1 MSLAVFEGVSLYFG
15 DRSIVDDLDL
25 RAAEGDRIG
34 LVGPNGSGKSTLL
47 KLLAGEQAPDG
58 GKITLRRGARLGYL
72 PQDLSVNGGKTLID
86 FVLSSVPGRSELD
99 RQLAEVEAA
108 FEHAQVE
115 GRDEAALSELAER
128 LGDLHE
134 RIGHFEEHFSE
145 HEALRILAGLGFK
158 AEDRARDIGEFS
170 GGWKMRAVLSAL
182 LFQQPDLLLLDEP
195 TNHLD
200 LPSVTWFSNFL
211 ARYRRAFFLISHD
224 RDFLNEQINRVVSFE
239 VEGVRQYPG
248 NYERYLKQRA
258 EEEEILINKAKNQE
272 REREQA
278 QRLIDR
284 FRAQANKARMV
295 QSRVKQLEKMETVE
309 VLEKASVMRFR
320 FPPTE
325 RCSNDVLVSEGL
337 RKSFGARTVLDGVD
351 VRVTRGQRIAI
362 IGPNGAG
369 KTTLLKILASELA
382 ADGGTVT
389 LGHHVK
395 VGYFAQH
402 HADTL
407 HADST
412 PFQEVSEMD
421 PQAGVTRVRTVLGAF
436 LFRGDDV
443 EKKIRVLSGG
453 ERARVALARLL
464 IKPGNFLMMDEP
476 TNHLDLG
483 SSESLAESLASY
495 DGTVLFVSHNR
506 SFVKR
511 LATQIWNLENGKV
524 EVYPGTLDEFMFAL
538 RTRQELSER
547 TASASSAVTGV
558 ARQEKKSAA
567 SSAPTPADR
576 PSRADDKDRKR
587 KEAEIRQKKSKLLK
601 PLRDRVAVLES
612 KVDEL
617 ERLQK
622 QTTLELSDPSVYA
635 DARRRNELLS
645 AFEERR
651 AALAKLTEEW
661 EQKTLELEAQEA
673 QLNEL

>member
-1 MSLAVFEGVSLYFG
+1 MSLAVFERISLFFG
-15 DRSIVDDLDL
+15 ERRIVDELDL
-25 RAAEGDRIG
+25 RIAEGDRIG

-47 KLLAGEQAPDG
+47 KLLAAEQAPDS

-72 PQDLSVNGGKTLID
+72 PQDLSVSGGKTLID

-99 RQLAEVEAA
+99 RLLADVEREFEDARCKNASEEV
-108 FEHAQVE
+108 
-115 GRDEAALSELAER
+115 LSELAER

-134 RIGHFEEHFSE
+134 RVGHFEEHFSE
-145 HEALRILAGLGFK
+145 HEALRILSGLGFK
-158 AEDRARDIGEFS
+158 TTDRERDIGEFS

-211 ARYRRAFFLISHD
+211 ARYRRAFVLISHD
-224 RDFLNEQINRVVSFE
+224 REFLNEQIARVVSYE

-248 NYERYLKQRA
+248 NYERYVKQRA
-258 EEEEILINKAKNQE
+258 EEAELLNNRAKNLE

-278 QRLIDR
+278 QKLIDR
-284 FRAQANKARMV
+284 FRAKASKASMV
-295 QSRVKQLEKMETVE
+295 QSRVKQLEKMEVI
-309 VLEKASVMRFR
+309 EKLDTAAVMRFK
-320 FPPTE
+320 FPPTD
-325 RCSNDVLVSEGL
+325 RCSNDVLTADGL
-337 RKSFGARTVLDGVD
+337 SKTYGTRRVLDKVE
-351 VRVTRGQRIAI
+351 VRVTKGERIAI

-369 KTTLLKILASELA
+369 KTTLLKILAGELA
-382 ADGGTVT
+382 SDSGSVG
-389 LGHHVK
+389 LGHNVK

-407 HADST
+407 AADST
-412 PFQEVSEMD
+412 PFQEVAQVD

-443 EKKIRVLSGG
+443 DKKVKVLSGG

-483 SSESLAESLASY
+483 SAESLAESLSSY

-511 LATQIWNLENGKV
+511 LATQIWNLEDGKV

-547 TASASSAVTGV
+547 TATASSAVTGV
-558 ARQEKKSAA
+558 VAKTQAQA
-567 SSAPTPADR
+567 QSSGDKA
-576 PSRADDKDRKR
+576 SRADEKERKR
-587 KEAEIRQKKSKLLK
+587 REAEIRQKKSKLLK
-601 PLRDRVAVLES
+601 PLRDRIAALEQQI
-612 KVDEL
+612 EAL
-617 ERLQK
+617 ENQQRE
-622 QTTLELSDPSVYA
+622 TTEKLSDPAVYA
-635 DARRRNELLS
+635 DATKRNELLS
-645 AFEERR
+645 GFSTRR
-651 AALAKLTEEW
+651 ASLAKLTEEW
-661 EQKTLELEAQEA
+661 EQKTMDIEAQEQA
-673 QLNEL
+673 LASEG

>member
-15 DRSIVDDLDL
+15 ERSIVDELDL

-34 LVGPNGSGKSTLL
+34 LIGPNGSGKSTLL

-72 PQDLSVNGGKTLID
+72 PQDLSVSGGKTLIE
-86 FVLSSVPGRSELD
+86 FVLSSVPGRKELD
-99 RQLAEVEAA
+99 RQLAEAEG
-108 FEHAQVE
+108 ELERAQGE
-115 GRDEAALSELAER
+115 GRDAEVLSDLAER

-158 AEDRARDIGEFS
+158 TSDRERDIGEFS

-200 LPSVTWFSNFL
+200 LPSVTWFSNFMS
-211 ARYRRAFFLISHD
+211 RYRRAFFLISHD
-224 RDFLNEQINRVVSFE
+224 REFLNEQINRVVSFE
-239 VEGVRQYPG
+239 VEGVRQYTG

-258 EEEEILINKAKNQE
+258 EEEEILNNKAKNLE

-278 QRLIDR
+278 QRFIDR
-284 FRAQANKARMV
+284 FRAQANKARLV
-295 QSRVKQLEKMETVE
+295 QSRVKQLDKMESVE
-309 VLEKASVMRFR
+309 TLEKAAVMRFR
-320 FPPTE
+320 FPATE
-325 RCSNDVLVSEGL
+325 RCSNDVLVAEGIH
-337 RKSFGARTVLDGVD
+337 KSFGARKVLDGVD
-351 VRVTRGQRIAI
+351 VRITRGQRIAI

-369 KTTLLKILASELA
+369 KTTLLKLLASELA
-382 ADGGTVT
+382 LDSGSVT

-407 HADST
+407 HVDST

-443 EKKIRVLSGG
+443 DKKIRVLSGG

-483 SSESLAESLASY
+483 SSESLAESLVSY

-524 EVYPGTLDEFMFAL
+524 EVYPGNLDEFMFAL

-558 ARQEKKSAA
+558 VAPSGKA
-567 SSAPTPADR
+567 SAPADER
-576 PSRADDKDRKR
+576 ASRADDKERKR
-587 KEAEIRQKKSKLLK
+587 REAELRQKKSKLLK
-601 PLRDRVAVLES
+601 PLRDRVAWLEA
-612 KVDEL
+612 KVEEL
-617 ERLQK
+617 ERAQK
-622 QTTLELSDPSVYA
+622 ETTEQLSDPAVYA
-635 DARRRNELLS
+635 DAKRRNELLS
-645 AFEERR
+645 SFEERR
-651 AALAKLTEEW
+651 ANLTKLTDEW
-661 EQKTLELEAQEA
+661 EQKTLELETQES
-673 QLNEL
+673 QLDES

>member
-1 MSLAVFEGVSLYFG
+1 MSLAVFERVSLYFG
-15 DRSIVDDLDL
+15 ERSIVDELDL

-34 LVGPNGSGKSTLL
+34 LIGPNGSGKSTLL

-72 PQDLSVNGGKTLID
+72 PQDLSVSGGKTLID

-99 RQLAEVEAA
+99 RQLAEAEA
-108 FEHAQVE
+108 ELERAQAD
-115 GRDEAALSELAER
+115 GKDTDALSDLAER

-158 AEDRARDIGEFS
+158 TEDRTRDIGEFS

-211 ARYRRAFFLISHD
+211 SRYRRAFFLISHD

-239 VEGVRQYPG
+239 VEGVRTYAG

-258 EEEEILINKAKNQE
+258 EEEEILNNKAKNLE

-278 QRLIDR
+278 QRFIDR
-284 FRAQANKARMV
+284 FRAQANKARLV
-295 QSRVKQLEKMETVE
+295 QSRVKQLDKMETVE
-309 VLEKASVMRFR
+309 TLEKAGVMRFR
-320 FPPTE
+320 FPPTD
-325 RCSNDVLVSEGL
+325 RCSNDVLVAEGIH
-337 RKSFGARTVLDGVD
+337 KAFGARKVLDGVD
-351 VRVTRGQRIAI
+351 VRVARGERIAI

-369 KTTLLKILASELA
+369 KTTLLKMLASELA
-382 ADGGTVT
+382 VDSGTVT

-407 HADST
+407 HTDST
-412 PFQEVSEMD
+412 PFQEVAQMD
-421 PQAGVTRVRTVLGAF
+421 PNAGVTRVRTVLGAF

-443 EKKIRVLSGG
+443 DKKIRVLSGG

-547 TASASSAVTGV
+547 TASASSAVTGI
-558 ARQEKKSAA
+558 AAPAKSGAA
-567 SSAPTPADR
+567 AAQSSASER
-576 PSRADDKDRKR
+576 VSRADDKDRKR
-587 KEAEIRQKKSKLLK
+587 KEAEIRQKKAKLLK
-601 PLRDRVAVLES
+601 PLRDRVAALEP
-612 KVDEL
+612 KIEEL
-617 ERLQK
+617 EQLQK
-622 QTTLELSDPSVYA
+622 QTTEQLSDPAVYA

-645 AFEERR
+645 GFEERR
-651 AALAKLTEEW
+651 AALAKLTDEW
-661 EQKTLELEAQEA
+661 EQKTIELEQQEA
-673 QLNEL
+673 ELNEP